1 MIGEELWN
9 RVKACQ
15 QQLRFEI
22 GRDKKGN
29 ALNRLHRR
37 RFLLSGLLVCG
48 CCGGGYTIIGPDRYG
63 CATRRSKGTCSNALV
78 IGRNELE
85 ERVLDGLRERM
96 MAPELIAAFIE
107 EFNAEL
113 RRLSGDADDE
123 RAAALRA
130 LADVKRKIAGI
141 VKAIEDGA
149 YNSTLKERL
158 TVLEKERATAGA
170 RLAAIRTTP
179 PLRLHPNLPAVYK
192 KKV

>member
-96 MAPELIAAFIE
+96 MAPELIAAF
-107 EFNAEL
+107 N
-113 RRLSGDADDE
+113 RGVQCR
-123 RAAALRA
+123 
-130 LADVKRKIAGI
+130 
-141 VKAIEDGA
+141 
-149 YNSTLKERL
+149 
-158 TVLEKERATAGA
+158 
-170 RLAAIRTTP
+170 TP
-179 PLRLHPNLPAVYK
+179 PTER
-192 KKV
+192 